1 MLIIMINKI
10 WKIQAYKIQVNFY
23 IIVLIKQTLYNKVLI
38 KQTLYKKVIKDYL
51 TNHKRNF

>member
-1 MLIIMINKI
+1 MINKI

-23 IIVLIKQTLYNKVLI
+23 IIVLIKQTLYNKV
-38 KQTLYKKVIKDYL
+38 IKDHL